1 MIYSIFKLTYQEPA
15 MDGMCNFLKRFF
27 EIFYFSL
34 EVHRNLGDSG
44 CSDVWELMS
53 LLLCSA
59 EGHFSGGLV
68 RGSCPGATPREGAN
82 LLRSQSCSYTFWWVR
97 GTASSLWAQMFGEEA
112 AERCTGWRDWVEGW
126 TQGLLPSRTAQAKQQ
141 FTKVPQTHWQVSAQS
156 PAESKPSQSEPLCLK
171 CHEIVN
177 KMSSFSLL

>member
-1 MIYSIFKLTYQEPA
+1 

-68 RGSCPGATPREGAN
+68 EGLALELLLGRAQTFLDPRAAVTPSG
-82 LLRSQSCSYTFWWVR
+82 
-97 GTASSLWAQMFGEEA
+97 G
-112 AERCTGWRDWVEGW
+112 
-126 TQGLLPSRTAQAKQQ
+126 
-141 FTKVPQTHWQVSAQS
+141 
-156 PAESKPSQSEPLCLK
+156 
-171 CHEIVN
+171 
-177 KMSSFSLL
+177 